1 MADLELRPLRGKDL
15 ADLGRALKAAGGTEL
30 RKELLRGIRE
40 GSKPTIRK
48 VKASAERNLPRRG
61 GLAARVARSKIST
74 RTKLSGSSAGVRIVA
89 QGDMDVEALDAGRLR
104 HPVFGRGGWAEQSV
118 PQGWF
123 SKPIVDD
130 ARQIRKGI
138 EEVMQDVADKI
149 ERSV

>member
-1 MADLELRPLRGKDL
+1 MLGLELRPLRGKDL
-15 ADLGRALKAAGGTEL
+15 EDLGRALKDAGGTEL

-74 RTKLSGSSAGVRIVA
+74 RTRLSGASAGVKIVA
-89 QGDMDVEALDAGRLR
+89 KGDMDVEALDAGRLR
-104 HPVFGRGGWAEQSV
+104 HPVFNRGGWAQQSV

-130 ARQIRKGI
+130 ERHIRSGI
-138 EEVMQDVADKI
+138 QDVMRDVARKI
-149 ERSV
+149 ERS